1 MCSQQHHPS
10 TSAGFLPRLRQH
22 PCPTALP
29 TPSAA
34 GGGGGEGVRRGCRFS
49 SSRGLARPYFARPFP
64 KARRKPRFRFQ
75 GQGPRSAS
83 PGTHR
88 RKSAV
93 PAPRSSLGSSRPR
106 TRISPRPP
114 AGSWG
119 SPGSRP
125 TGVSWLSS
133 LWASRPPASRRSWG
147 LDWGRE
153 QKAANELREDGTVHC
168 ILSSQQPLP
177 SRVCPGECPP
187 TSHTHADTTV
197 RTLPI
202 ATSLMLPWTLCSY

>member
-1 MCSQQHHPS
+1 MFTAASPQHFSWISSLASS
-10 TSAGFLPRLRQH
+10 TSSPQGPPHTGGRGGEKEVQVQQQPRSCTALLR
-22 PCPTALP
+22 TALP
-29 TPSAA
+29 QSPAQAPASD
-34 GGGGGEGVRRGCRFS
+34 FS
-49 SSRGLARPYFARPFP
+49 GRVHT
-64 KARRKPRFRFQ
+64 
-75 GQGPRSAS
+75 RSAS

-93 PAPRSSLGSSRPR
+93 PAPHFSLGSSRPR
-106 TRISPRPP
+106 TRISRRPP

-153 QKAANELREDGTVHC
+153 QKAVNELREDGTVHC
-168 ILSSQQPLP
+168 ILSSQKLLP
-177 SRVCPGECPP
+177 SRV
-187 TSHTHADTTV
+187 
-197 RTLPI
+197 
-202 ATSLMLPWTLCSY
+202 